1 MSFLKLF
8 IYIWR
13 VNWRWYFTGLIIAL
27 AFFGISRE
35 QSAVPNQEIVI
46 QFDAHSVSTDEAQR
60 AISEIT
66 AQLKSIGVA
75 DVQISEILDGKLKV
89 TYYSTIDVA
98 VIKNLFQKQ
107 DKLQL
112 GDTAFNEKDDSSKI
126 PFSNNSNTYK
136 LDVIKIQKDY
146 GSDIALRGLLVEV
159 KSVKDQYLIT
169 FSPLNSSEN
178 NFDFQRCIVNVVCK
192 NYQNVILL
200 SDKTSHKIPEVRAG
214 PLS

>member
-1 MSFLKLF
+1 M
-8 IYIWR
+8 
-13 VNWRWYFTGLIIAL
+13 NWRWYFTGLIVAL

-112 GDTAFNEKDDSSKI
+112 GDTAFNETENSSKI

-146 GSDIALRGLLVEV
+146 GSDIGLRGLLVEV
-159 KSVKDQYLIT
+159 KSVKEQYLFT
-169 FSPLNSSEN
+169 FSILNTSEN
-178 NFDFQRCIVNVVCK
+178 NFDFQHCIESAVCK
-192 NYQNVILL
+192 NYRNVILF

-214 PLS
+214 PLA